1 MLISPC
7 ILVTARE
14 RYTHSRGKDITHA
27 FNSIPTVLL
36 GYNMIAIYTSLLF
49 VIMPTAQIP
58 SAATGILLGTKP
70 FTHPLQFK
78 HKFKLIALP
87 VSKATIIAYD
97 VIRPFVR
104 SGTLTYVRATIN
116 NATDPLTWVE
126 RHHISNGCQTFVSR
140 FNK

>member
-1 MLISPC
+1 M
-7 ILVTARE
+7 
-14 RYTHSRGKDITHA
+14 
-27 FNSIPTVLL
+27 
-36 GYNMIAIYTSLLF
+36 LF
-49 VIMPTAQIP
+49 VIVPTAQSP
-58 SAATGILLGTKP
+58 SSATATLLRSKL

-87 VSKATIIAYD
+87 VSKATVIAYD

-126 RHHISNGCQTFVSR
+126 RSHISNGCQTFVSH
-140 FNK
+140 FDK